1 MDETVKWTHLKGYEI
16 ARSLGHK
23 GIEVSVTVVDQLLK
37 KHNFP
42 KPKAVKTLKTGE
54 TQHRNQQFEAIDQL
68 QQSDEDPGNPVM
80 SIEPKN

>member
-1 MDETVKWTHLKGYEI
+1 MDETVKWTHLKGHEI
-16 ARSLGHK
+16 ARLLEHQ

-42 KPKAVKTLKTGE
+42 KPQTVKTLTTGE

-68 QQSDEDPGNPVM
+68 Q
-80 SIEPKN
+80 